1 MRIDL
6 FTSPSC
12 SACPAAR
19 DVVQAFAARHAGVEV
34 HEWDLTRDPG
44 PAAGRGIF
52 VTPSVLLN
60 GRDVLV
66 GVPSDGALE
75 ECVERSAEAGADPAF
90 QPVLVLNA
98 YGDFLRRPV
107 FEALARAGY
116 APHPVAD
123 VEAGVRALR
132 ESAFAGAVVALNPVL
147 DLDGLVV
154 QSGLGL
160 WARVVERV
168 GDPLLRRRPIV
179 VTATSRA
186 SVPLVHAECVRHAIA
201 NPILILTKA
210 DATDPSAPA
219 RIESH
224 FRGVAQPLASRA

>member
-52 VTPSVLLN
+52 VTPSLLLDGRQVLI
-60 GRDVLV
+60 
-66 GVPSDGALE
+66 GVPSERALEQGAL
-75 ECVERSAEAGADPAF
+75 RTAEADRVF
-90 QPVLVLNA
+90 EPVLVLNA

-107 FEALARAGY
+107 FETLARAGY
-116 APHPVAD
+116 APQPVPD
-123 VEAGVRALR
+123 VEAAVAALR
-132 ESAFAGAVVALNPVL
+132 SGRFAGAVVALNPVL

-160 WARVVERV
+160 WARVVDRV
-168 GDPLLRRRPIV
+168 GDPLLRSRPIV

-186 SVPLVHAECVRHAIA
+186 SVPVVHAEVARHAIE

-210 DATDPSAPA
+210 DTEDAASAA
-219 RIESH
+219 KLGSH
-224 FRGVAQPLASRA
+224 LRGLGV